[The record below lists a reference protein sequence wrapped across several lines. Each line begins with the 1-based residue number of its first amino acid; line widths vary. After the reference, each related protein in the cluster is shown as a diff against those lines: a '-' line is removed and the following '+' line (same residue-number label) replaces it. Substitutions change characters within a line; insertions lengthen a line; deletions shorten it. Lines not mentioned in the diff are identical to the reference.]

1 MGELEFRDPFPGHF
15 PGEPDRTPGRTE
27 NDLAPRSGKLEVDTD
42 ASGEGEPMKITHFG
56 HACVL
61 VDTGQARL
69 LIDPGAFSQG
79 FEELRDLDAVLITHQ
94 HFDHLDAERLPG
106 LLGAN
111 PGARLITDPATVD
124 IVTGQGFQAEAAR
137 PGDAFELGGAAV
149 NVVGG
154 QHAVI
159 HPDIPVI
166 DNVGLVVDHG
176 AFYHPGDSF
185 HVPEQRIDVL
195 GLPTGAPWLKLSEA
209 VDFLRAVAPRVAVPI
224 HEAVLA
230 SPAMHHRMFEQ
241 LAPQDTDVAV
251 LDRAAA
257 TSV

>member
-1 MGELEFRDPFPGHF
+1 
-15 PGEPDRTPGRTE
+15 
-27 NDLAPRSGKLEVDTD
+27 
-42 ASGEGEPMKITHFG
+42 MKITHFG

-61 VDTGQARL
+61 VDTGRARL

-79 FEELRDLDAVLITHQ
+79 FEDVRDLDAVLITHQ
-94 HFDHLDAERLPG
+94 HYDHYDADRLPG
-106 LLGAN
+106 LLEAN
-111 PGARLITDPATVD
+111 PDARLITDPSTVG
-124 IVTGQGFQAEAAR
+124 ILAEKGFQPEAAR
-137 PGDAFELGGAAV
+137 PGDAFELGGSPV

-166 DNVGLVVDHG
+166 DNIGLVVDDG
-176 AFYHPGDSF
+176 GFYHPGDSF

-209 VDFLRAVAPRVAVPI
+209 VDFLRAVSPRVAVPI

-230 SPAMHHRMFEQ
+230 SPAMHYGMFEQ
-241 LAPQDTDVAV
+241 LGPQGTDVAV

-257 TSV
+257 TSL